1 VPVHFFIENQDETRS
16 DFATIGKGLPQRY
29 GEGACD
35 VVSRNK
41 IDRPGLEE
49 NIHDSDILGQA
60 GKLTGAPRSL
70 DTPLSYGNR
79 PFHPSERF
87 LLDTFDGRN
96 PSKLRVAFSKM
107 IQEI

>member
-16 DFATIGKGLPQRY
+16 DFAIIGKGLPQRY
-29 GEGACD
+29 GKGACD

-41 IDRPGLEE
+41 VDRPGLEE
-49 NIHDSDILGQA
+49 NIRGSDILGHA

-70 DTPLSYGNR
+70 DTPLPYGNR

-87 LLDTFDGRN
+87 LLDNFDDIN
-96 PSKLRVAFSKM
+96 PSKLRVAFSKT